1 MNNDLVVVMMEQG
14 KGPKSETVM
23 KMKNC
28 PKADATEKD
37 ANSQRTEGWRWRK
50 EMNSTPSPV
59 MRSPTS
65 R

>member
-23 KMKNC
+23 KMKNW